1 MAKRLLL
8 ISQVYVPDP
17 AAVGQ
22 YMADAAEEM
31 AARGWEVTVLTAD
44 RGYDNPE
51 EQFPR
56 QEVLNGVRIRRL
68 PFSSLGKGSIKQ
80 RLAGQLL
87 FCLQAFLHGLF
98 MRKPDAVLVTTSP
111 PMGSGVAV
119 ALRWL
124 RRVKV
129 KFWVMDINPDQVVVQ
144 KILPESHPMV
154 KAFEWLNRRALAASA
169 DVISLDRF
177 MLATMKRKLPT
188 APCQHHEI
196 PPWPMENH
204 LERIEHAQNSFRT
217 KHGLDDKLVVM
228 YSGNHSVVHPL
239 GTVIQAALQMQDCD
253 KVMFVFIGGG
263 LGKEDVDA
271 AIEQHQP
278 KNMLSLPYQPLDQI
292 RYSLSAADVHLVSM
306 GEKMVGVVHP
316 CKFYNALSLAKPI
329 LLLGPS
335 ECHVGDVLR
344 EHDCGWRVNH
354 GDVDA
359 AETLFRTLVKMDSSA
374 IELKGRNGR
383 ELVESHLGKSVLI
396 NQFAEVLDS

>member
-1 MAKRLLL
+1 MSKRLLL

-31 AARGWEVTVLTAD
+31 AARGWEVVVLTAD

-51 EQFPR
+51 EQFPKR
-56 QEVLNGVRIRRL
+56 EVLNGVQIRRL

-87 FCLQAFLHGLF
+87 FCFQAFLHGLF

-119 ALRWL
+119 ALRLL
-124 RRVKV
+124 RRIKV

-144 KILPESHPMV
+144 NILPETHPMV
-154 KAFEWLNRRALAASA
+154 KAFDWLNRRALASAS

-177 MLATMKRKLPT
+177 MQTSMQRKLP
-188 APCQHHEI
+188 AAKCAYHEI
-196 PPWPMENH
+196 PPWPMETY
-204 LERIEHAQNSFRT
+204 LERVEHAENPFRVE
-217 KHGLDDKLVVM
+217 HGFEGKFVVM

-239 GTVIQAALQMQDCD
+239 GTVIQAALRMQDCEQI
-253 KVMFVFIGGG
+253 VFVFIGGG
-263 LGKEDVDA
+263 LGKQDVED
-271 AIEQHQP
+271 AIAEHQP
-278 KNMLSLPYQPLDQI
+278 NNIVSLPYQPLDKI
-292 RYSLSAADVHLVSM
+292 KYSLSAADLHLVSM

-316 CKFYNALSLAKPI
+316 CKFYNALSLSKPI
-329 LLLGPS
+329 LLIGPS
-335 ECHVGDVLR
+335 ECHIGDVLQ
-344 EHDCGWRVNH
+344 EHDCGWRVDH

-359 AETLFRTLVKMDSSA
+359 AENLFRSLVDDSSDVKA
-374 IELKGRNGR
+374 KGDAGRQAVDSGLSKRALIQRFVEIIER
-383 ELVESHLGKSVLI
+383 
-396 NQFAEVLDS
+396 